1 MPFPFPRNNFTNKN
15 MKKRWVHLPLY
26 AKNSN
31 CMLVY
36 DKILSTLLQIFFV
49 THTECTLGYDEFVIN
64 SRGDAI
70 S

>member
-1 MPFPFPRNNFTNKN
+1 M
-15 MKKRWVHLPLY
+15 PLY